1 MNNALMVIGALLIAA
16 LTTLFAVPYFVDWNG
31 YRGVFEAEASRLL
44 GRDVRVGGN
53 VNLRLLPSPYVRF
66 ERVRIADT
74 TGATGE
80 PLFRADS
87 FTMWLSVPPLLKGV
101 MEARQIELKRPILS
115 LAVDAEGRG
124 NWSSLKLSPGS
135 LPFVP
140 NNVTLQSLHI
150 TNGAISM
157 HRVGGDLLASI
168 EAIDGDLESDAIA
181 GPYRFK
187 GTTTWHGDPREVRF
201 ATAAQDPDG
210 SVRFKT
216 IVRVPATADSY
227 TIEGRAADI
236 MTRPQ
241 VTGEFSARL
250 ALQAPR
256 ADATSRSASPSPS
269 PPPGKANASSERP
282 ALDLKSQL
290 VADGTGMKFTSINAN
305 LENLGQPQI
314 LNGDGE
320 ISWIRG
326 WRSEAT
332 LSSRWLDLDRLVQAE
347 GDRAPLQ
354 SALGLADWLMHA
366 LPTETS
372 LALKLAVDQVN
383 LGGDAVAGLSLAVS
397 RNDGPLRLEAL
408 QASLPGGARLQLS
421 GTITGTADRQL
432 KGDLDV
438 HGPSFGRFVNWA
450 ARDESLIPS
459 RHDGPFVLHGQLALD
474 RAAVELT
481 GATADIAGNTLGGD
495 LRYTGGERGKLNL
508 SLSGRQLDVG
518 ALEAVAERRGVL
530 ADLGTLWRG
539 DRSGARPA
547 EPRQSLLAVTDIA
560 LTLRAGELIAGG
572 ETWRDVDVEVAL
584 EARRITITRLKAGLG
599 DATSFE
605 IDGEITEPA
614 AGDRP
619 RGNLHWLVAS
629 QSADTLVRIPR
640 SIRQLLPQPV
650 GDTTLP
656 AVLFPL
662 RLAGT
667 LQLGGGKPTAARLA
681 FDGQSGRGRLA
692 GELRVDDAGVGWRD
706 GPVDLRLSADTTDGV
721 AMLAFLT
728 GGTPAAH
735 RAMAGRVQARATG
748 TPAKGLTT
756 LANLDS
762 SGLALSYSGHIA
774 LPSQGTRR
782 VDGHATIATG
792 DVGSLLSM
800 AGLGVGAA
808 AASLPVSGGIDISAD
823 GDTVRMVPRGLT
835 VAGAPLDGTI
845 ALSRTSSAEPPT
857 VAADLATGPTSLQ
870 RLLTLALDAR
880 PPATP
885 GLAAPATG
893 TLWPE
898 FAFDLAPLAHAHGE
912 ITLRTPALSIAPGL
926 TLDHVRMKARL
937 TPGRIDIE
945 RLDGRALA
953 GTAKA
958 KLAFERQPAG
968 VNLSGTIDL
977 ADLDLKDVA
986 TITGRHQATGKLT
999 ARLSLDAKAL
1009 SPAALV
1015 ANMTGKGSIYF
1026 SPDATITGFAPEPVA
1041 AAADAI
1047 TAGKTD
1053 VQGEALVSI
1062 LSEAVAAGRLAL
1074 GPRHLDLDVAGGAV
1088 RIPAFTVDSSAG
1100 RTTLIGTIDL
1110 ASLKLDQEV
1119 RIEAK
1124 TRAKRGETGETSLL
1138 PPVSVLYVG
1147 PLAEVARL
1155 EPRITVGALE
1165 RELVVRRMERN
1176 VEELERLRREDEERA
1191 RQEQERRR
1199 EAEKAR
1205 SAAAAAQQQGMA
1217 PPADPSWTAAPVII
1231 KPDTPAG
1238 ATPPQAPTEPMAA
1251 PRSGLSQ
1258 ANPPR
1263 LPPRKP
1269 RPTNP
1274 LQIFQGSPN

>member
-16 LTTLFAVPYFVDWNG
+16 LTSLFAVPYFVDWNG

-66 ERVRIADT
+66 ERVRIADI

-124 NWSSLKLSPGS
+124 NWSSLKLSPGA

-150 TNGAISM
+150 TDGAISM
-157 HRVGGDLLASI
+157 HRVGGELLANIDAI
-168 EAIDGDLESDAIA
+168 EGDLESDAIA

-187 GTTTWHGDPREVRF
+187 GTANWHGDPREVRF

-216 IVRVPATADSY
+216 IVRVPATAHSY

-256 ADATSRSASPSPS
+256 ADATSRGATPSPS
-269 PPPGKANASSERP
+269 PVKATASSEHP
-282 ALDLKSQL
+282 VLDIKSQL
-290 VADGTGMKFTSINAN
+290 VADGTGMKFTTINAN
-305 LENLGQPQI
+305 IENLGQPQI

-326 WRSEAT
+326 WRSAAN

-354 SALGLADWLMHA
+354 SALDLADWLMHA

-372 LALKLAVDQVN
+372 LALQLAVDQVN

-397 RNDGPLRLEAL
+397 RNDGPLRLETL
-408 QASLPGGARLQLS
+408 QASLPSGARLQLS

-432 KGDLDV
+432 KGKVDL
-438 HGPSFGRFVNWA
+438 HGPSFAHFVNWA
-450 ARDESLIPS
+450 ARDEGMIPS

-474 RAAVELT
+474 RAAVEFT
-481 GATADIAGNTLGGD
+481 DATADIAGNALEGSV
-495 LRYTGGERGKLNL
+495 RYTGGEHGKLAL
-508 SLSGRQLDVG
+508 ALSGRQLDVG

-530 ADLGTLWRG
+530 ADLGALWRG
-539 DRSGARPA
+539 DKSGARPA
-547 EPRQSLLAVTDIA
+547 EPRQSLLAFTDIA
-560 LTLRAGELIAGG
+560 LTLHAGELIAGG
-572 ETWRDVDVEVAL
+572 ETWRDVDADVTL
-584 EARRITITRLKAGLG
+584 EARRMTITRLKAGLG
-599 DATSFE
+599 DAASFE
-605 IDGEITEPA
+605 VDGEITEPTA
-614 AGDRP
+614 AERP

-629 QSADTLVRIPR
+629 QSADTLVRVPR
-640 SIRQLLPQPV
+640 SIRQLLPQPIA
-650 GDTTLP
+650 DTTLP

-667 LQLGGGKPTAARLA
+667 LQLGGSKPTAARLA

-692 GELRVDDAGVGWRD
+692 GELRVDDAGAGWRD
-706 GPVDLRLSADTTDGV
+706 GPVELRLAADTSDGI

-728 GGTPAAH
+728 GSRPAAH
-735 RAMAGRVQARATG
+735 RAMAGRLQAKATG
-748 TPAKGLTT
+748 TPAKGLIT

-762 SGLALSYSGHIA
+762 NGLALTYSGQIA
-774 LPSQGTRR
+774 LPSHGTRR
-782 VDGHATIATG
+782 VDGHGSIASG
-792 DVGSLLSM
+792 DVGSLLSL
-800 AGLGVGAA
+800 AGLGIGAA
-808 AASLPVSGGIDISAD
+808 AASLPVVGGMDISTD
-823 GDTVRMVPRGLT
+823 GDTLRIVPRGLT
-835 VAGAPLDGTI
+835 IAGAPLDGTI
-845 ALSRTSSAEPPT
+845 ALSRRSPAEPLT

-870 RLLTLALDAR
+870 RLLTAALDAR
-880 PPATP
+880 PPAAP
-885 GLAAPATG
+885 GMTAPATG
-893 TLWPE
+893 SLWPE
-898 FAFDLAPLAHAHGE
+898 LAFDLSPLAQAQGE
-912 ITLRTPALSIAPGL
+912 ITLHTPVLSIAPGL
-926 TLDHVRMKARL
+926 TLDNVRMKARL
-937 TPGRIDIE
+937 APGRIDVE

-953 GTAKA
+953 GAATANIS
-958 KLAFERQPAG
+958 FVRQPAG

-977 ADLDLKDVA
+977 SDLDLKGVA

-999 ARLSLDAKAL
+999 ARLSFDGKAL
-1009 SPAALV
+1009 SPAALI
-1015 ANMTGKGSIYF
+1015 ANMAGKGRIDF

-1053 VQGEALVSI
+1053 VQGEALLSV
-1062 LSEAVAAGRLAL
+1062 LSEAVAGGRLAL
-1074 GPRHLDLDVAGGAV
+1074 GPRHLDFDVAGGAV

-1110 ASLKLDQEV
+1110 ASLKLDQEI

-1124 TRAKRGETGETSLL
+1124 ARAKRGETGETSLL
-1138 PPVSVLYVG
+1138 PPVSVVYVG
-1147 PLAEVARL
+1147 PLADVAKL

-1205 SAAAAAQQQGMA
+1205 AAAAAGQQQGMA
-1217 PPADPSWTAAPVII
+1217 PPADPSWTAAPVIV
-1231 KPDTPAG
+1231 KPDTPA
-1238 ATPPQAPTEPMAA
+1238 AATTPPAPPQPLAA

-1258 ANPPR
+1258 ATPPR
-1263 LPPRKP
+1263 LPVRKSP
-1269 RPTNP
+1269 PTSP
-1274 LQIFQGSPN
+1274 LQIFQGAPN